1 MTRNPGVF
9 RYADGQY
16 WRLYGQNADASTDMD
31 PAIFEVETLEV
42 DGATGIARWKRWTS
56 SLVQDACG
64 YRY

>member
-1 MTRNPGVF
+1 
-9 RYADGQY
+9 
-16 WRLYGQNADASTDMD
+16 MD